1 MHILKVFYYNYY
13 CFYKKIIKDPNPHL
27 ATVLSLSA
35 SEGLL
40 INGTIDIFAIKWYCY
55 QIPVW
60 IQFSVVL
67 ILVLANYLTFQ
78 KNGKAKKIIREKPN
92 FGNKLFS
99 ITITWIFFLTTASW
113 LFWGSIYGKYL
124 LEQCR

>member
-60 IQFSVVL
+60 IQFSVV
-67 ILVLANYLTFQ
+67 
-78 KNGKAKKIIREKPN
+78 PN
-92 FGNKLFS
+92 SCSCKLFDIS
-99 ITITWIFFLTTASW
+99 KEWESE
-113 LFWGSIYGKYL
+113 KDN
-124 LEQCR
+124 